1 MVGILIATH
10 GGFAE
15 GLLSA
20 VELIAGK
27 QEKVETVGLYHG
39 DGVDEFEGKITAAMD
54 KLDDGD
60 GVLIFVDILGGT
72 PSNTVMRCFSKKD
85 NIKAIAGMNMAMV
98 VQAVM
103 MRDGMDLDSLC
114 AECVEVGNQPP
125 ILLHD
130 MYADMIKQQ
139 SQETEEDEI

>member
-60 GVLIFVDILGGT
+60 GVLVFVDILGGT

-85 NIKAIAGMNMAMV
+85 HMKAIAGMNMAMV
-98 VQAVM
+98 
-103 MRDGMDLDSLC
+103 DLDSLC
-114 AECVEVGNQPP
+114 DECVEVGNQPP

-130 MYADMIKQQ
+130 MYADMVKQQ
-139 SQETEEDEI
+139 SEDTEEDEI

>member
-39 DGVDEFEGKITAAMD
+39 DGVDEFEAAMD